1 MNRTRLVIATLAF
14 IGAGLAGSGL
24 FAPLVTVPVVGAV
37 RFSENIL
44 GGVPAARILTGV
56 LALASVLFCFGGRP
70 ARAGALVGTLTI
82 GLAGGMLLSVYRHAM
97 DQVTQIADLGDGKV
111 DEGITKLLA
120 QMEYGSG
127 AGCFAAGGLLFLT
140 AVSICLWSPHVPAPR
155 PGE

>member
-1 MNRTRLVIATLAF
+1 MNRTRFIIATLAF
-14 IGAGLAGSGL
+14 IGAGLAGCGL

-44 GGVPAARILTGV
+44 GGVPAARILACV

-70 ARAGALVGTLTI
+70 ARAGALVGTLAI
-82 GLAGGMLLSVYRHAM
+82 GLIGGMLLSVYRHAM

-111 DEGITKLLA
+111 DEGVTKLLA

-127 AGCFAAGGLLFLT
+127 AGCFAVGALLFLM
-140 AVSICLWSPHVPAPR
+140 AVCICLWSPLAPVPK